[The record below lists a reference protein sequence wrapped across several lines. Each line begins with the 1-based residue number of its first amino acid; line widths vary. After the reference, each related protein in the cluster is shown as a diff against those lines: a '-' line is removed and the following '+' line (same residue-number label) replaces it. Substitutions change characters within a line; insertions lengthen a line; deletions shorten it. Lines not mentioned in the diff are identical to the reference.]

1 MSLNLNSTMDNVDLI
16 YNGLS
21 DKYETMYPWIEDLN
35 NTGGLTLLTRE
46 QLGNKQVSRSTKKS
60 MGTG

>member
-1 MSLNLNSTMDNVDLI
+1 MDNVDLI

-21 DKYETMYPWIEDLN
+21 DKYETMYPWIEDWN